1 MFRLRIREKEP
12 IGIVLAKDSKFLI
25 YNREALKGKWWRVIP
40 VNAKEVI
47 ALQMLVHREEK
58 FAPAFGSGALVSDE
72 ALNKFKLSPALKKE
86 IAKQFDL

>member
-12 IGIVLAKDSKFLI
+12 IGIVFNKDSKFQL

-40 VNAKEVI
+40 VDAKEVI
-47 ALQMLVHREEK
+47 ALQMLIHREEK

-72 ALNKFKLSPALKKE
+72 ALNKFKLSPALKKG